1 MEIASTDSTIDARLD
16 ALKAVGALFE
26 FTAERRSHRDI
37 ARFANRLAQR
47 IDPGVAAEFRLASSK
62 DTPERPAEGV
72 GAQTGTPS
80 IAAEEIDYGATIPL
94 TSVGRFV
101 GALVLH
107 SPRPI
112 KGDTGAALLALAG
125 AVASAAAA
133 VVTAAD
139 ADDVEREIESRV
151 ELRTAALRDRVVDME
166 TTREAMLNTMRDA
179 QDVHKKLEAM
189 TKNLVE
195 TIEYR
200 THEADAAKEEA
211 IRANQLKSEFL
222 SHVSHELRTPMH
234 GIISFAKIGLKKIES
249 LSTAKHRDYYNQ
261 ILDSAQ
267 ELLALI
273 NDLLDLSKIEAG
285 RGSYDFAVGDV
296 MAPIRR
302 LLQQYDGMF
311 TVRRLHYALEDR
323 LATPT
328 ACFDRDRM
336 YRVLTNLLGNAVKF
350 SPIGGTVEIAA
361 SNVED
366 RVVIEVKD
374 CGPGVPPEDLETIF
388 EPFVQGSVQR
398 GPKGTGLG
406 LAIARNIVRDHG
418 GELVVENRPEG
429 GAVFRV
435 SWPIAGPTDCRRD

>member
-1 MEIASTDSTIDARLD
+1 MKIASTDSTIDASLD

-26 FTAERRSHRDI
+26 FTAERRSQRDI

-47 IDPGVAAEFRLASSK
+47 IDPGVATEFRLAPS
-62 DTPERPAEGV
+62 DGPPDRDAES
-72 GAQTGTPS
+72 APDQSAAPS
-80 IAAEEIDYGATIPL
+80 IDVDYGTTIPL
-94 TSVGRFV
+94 TSAGRFV
-101 GALVLH
+101 GALVLR

-112 KGDTGAALLALAG
+112 KAETTTALLTLAG

-133 VVTAAD
+133 VVTAAN
-139 ADDVEREIESRV
+139 ADDVEREVDSRV

-195 TIEYR
+195 AIEDR
-200 THEADAAKEEA
+200 TREADAAKEEA
-211 IRANQLKSEFL
+211 IRANHLKSEFL

-249 LSTAKHRDYYNQ
+249 LSPVKHREYYNQ

-311 TVRRLHYALEDR
+311 TVRGLHYALEDR
-323 LATPT
+323 LETPT

-350 SPIGGTVEIAA
+350 SPSGATVEIAA

-374 CGPGVPPEDLETIF
+374 CGPGVPPEDFETIF

-418 GELVVENRPEG
+418 GDLVVENRSIG
-429 GAVFRV
+429 GAIFRV